1 MENKQYPSG
10 DTSDREIVLSR
21 VFDAPRELVFE
32 VWTQAEH
39 VAQWWGPNGFTST
52 IYEMDVRPGGIWRLT
67 MHGPDGTDYPNL
79 IKYYEVVPPE
89 KLVYNHSSGEPGDPG
104 FHVTILFETEGEMT
118 RVNMH
123 SIFVTKE
130 VRDMV
135 VEKYHA
141 IEGGKQTLARMG
153 EYLKKIGTVA

>member
-1 MENKQYPSG
+1 MENKRYPSG

-32 VWTQAEH
+32 VWTKAAH
-39 VAQWWGPNGFTST
+39 VAQWWGPNGFTNT
-52 IYEMDVRPGGIWRLT
+52 VHEMDVRPGGIWRLT

-79 IKYYEVVPPE
+79 IRYYEVVPPE
-89 KLVYNHSSGEPGDPG
+89 KLVYNHSSGEPDDPG
-104 FHVTILFETEGEMT
+104 FHVTILFETEGAMT
-118 RVNMH
+118 RVTMH

-135 VEKYHA
+135 VQKYHA
-141 IEGGKQTLARMG
+141 IEGGKQTLARME
-153 EYLKKIGTVA
+153 EYLKKIGA